1 MASPHITPL
10 EHLIEEETSP
20 PISNLEETI
29 EEDSFYIRFT
39 VEEHGSMGSS
49 PDDTENLLMIKI
61 FDVFE
66 SPFIIPCSEVLQN
79 VPEFLHNTVSDYL
92 SERDLQSLAFEIT
105 SSYQRV
111 QYATGETTPPHR
123 LIPLNVHF
131 NVDSAFGQYA
141 PLFYVLEHPV
151 LQHASPYEDH
161 HQDMIDNVN
170 DDSELTEIFEAID
183 QSMQQLSLVPASEEA
198 MASLKKIKMP
208 HEEIKADICS
218 ICLENFDDGGADV
231 SATPCDHFYH
241 NICIVKWLETS
252 HTCPL
257 CRYQMSTI

>member
-1 MASPHITPL
+1 MASPHITFL

-20 PISNLEETI
+20 PISNLEDTI

-49 PDDTENLLMIKI
+49 PDDTENLLMIST

-79 VPEFLHNTVSDYL
+79 VPEFLHNTASDYL
-92 SERDLQSLAFEIT
+92 SERDIQSLAFEIT
-105 SSYQRV
+105 SYYQRV
-111 QYATGETTPPHR
+111 QYTTSETTPYH

-131 NVDSAFGQYA
+131 YVDSAFGQYA
-141 PLFYVLEHPV
+141 PLFYI
-151 LQHASPYEDH
+151 LQPASPYEDH
-161 HQDMIDNVN
+161 QDRIDNVS

-218 ICLENFDDGGADV
+218 ICLENFDDDDADV
-231 SATPCDHFYH
+231 SATPCDHVYH

-252 HTCPL
+252 HICPL
-257 CRYQMSTI
+257 CRYEMSTI